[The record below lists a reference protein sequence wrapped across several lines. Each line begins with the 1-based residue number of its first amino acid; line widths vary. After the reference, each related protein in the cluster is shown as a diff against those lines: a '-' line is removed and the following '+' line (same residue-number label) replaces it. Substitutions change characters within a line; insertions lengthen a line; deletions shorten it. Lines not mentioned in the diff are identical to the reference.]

1 MQDDSTVLRLAERGR
16 APRARASG
24 CFDDEIAI
32 DFPSVAP
39 LVERL
44 CERFLG
50 GDVEDEHLWAEVRL
64 SRHDAASGRPAPLAL
79 LLRAT
84 CSRCGG
90 RGETWQEPCE
100 SCEGRGVRR
109 VRREVAVPLP
119 ADVRDGAQFVLTVD
133 VAGVGLTRVHL
144 RVSVP

>member
-1 MQDDSTVLRLAERGR
+1 
-16 APRARASG
+16 
-24 CFDDEIAI
+24 
-32 DFPSVAP
+32 VAP

-79 LLRAT
+79 LLRAM
-84 CSRCGG
+84 CPRCGG